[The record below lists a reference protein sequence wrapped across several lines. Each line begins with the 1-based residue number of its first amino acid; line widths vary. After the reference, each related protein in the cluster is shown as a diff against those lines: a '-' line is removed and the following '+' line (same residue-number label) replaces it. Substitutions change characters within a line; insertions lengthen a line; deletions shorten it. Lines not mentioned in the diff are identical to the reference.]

1 MKTKQ
6 VLFLGFILLL
16 TVVLAACGGAEEAT
30 ATSTSLSA
38 DVPPTTPSEPAGES
52 VSEAAPAGVRTFV
65 VVPEESQASYVVDEE
80 FFAGALD
87 KLGIEAGNNVVVGTT
102 PGVSGEIQLNLEA
115 SDPLESAHFSVDMTG
130 LKTDQDR
137 RDGWLQENAIETDS
151 YPQATF
157 AATSVE
163 GLPANIN
170 EGEAINFQLVGDL
183 TVRDVT
189 NSVTFDVTAVL
200 EGDTLQGT
208 AVLPLMLTDF
218 GIAPP
223 DFANTLTVADAFRI
237 EVELVARES

>member
-6 VLFLGFILLL
+6 VLFLSVILLL

-30 ATSTSLSA
+30 ATTT
-38 DVPPTTPSEPAGES
+38 PPTTAPEPAEET
-52 VSEAAPAGVRTFV
+52 VSEAAPAGVRMFV

-80 FFAGALD
+80 FFADALD

-115 SDPLESAHFSVDMTG
+115 SDPLQSAQFSVDMTG
-130 LKTDQDR
+130 LKTDQDQ
-137 RDGWLQENAIETDS
+137 RDEWLQENAIETDS

-157 AATSVE
+157 TATSVE

-237 EVELVARES
+237 EVELVAREG